1 MSPRRSRLLTFV
13 CALVLGLWLGF
24 SAGAC
29 TLMHASRVP
38 EIVRTTTHDRV
49 EVWKSVE
56 QRWPIADD
64 GLTAELWADSS
75 AWEAVERGAGDGA
88 PEAFVTT
95 VRAQKV
101 VTAES
106 ARRLGEFLP
115 TEKADLV
122 RALRESWERL
132 ESYYR

>member
-24 SAGAC
+24 TAGAC

-38 EIVRTTTHDRV
+38 EVVRTTTHDRV
-49 EVWKSVE
+49 EVWKGIE
-56 QRWPIADD
+56 QRWPIADE

-75 AWEAVERGAGDGA
+75 AWEAVERGAGGGA
-88 PEAFVTT
+88 PEKFVAT
-95 VRAQKV
+95 VRTQKA

-106 ARRLGEFLP
+106 ARRLGEFSA

-122 RALRESWERL
+122 RALREAWERL
-132 ESYYR
+132 GSYYQ

>member
-1 MSPRRSRLLTFV
+1 
-13 CALVLGLWLGF
+13 LVLGLWLG
-24 SAGAC
+24 ATVTAC
-29 TLMHASRVP
+29 TLLHASRVP

-49 EVWKSVE
+49 EVWKGIE

-64 GLTAELWADSS
+64 GLAAELWADSS
-75 AWEAVERGAGDGA
+75 AWEAVERGAGNGA

-95 VRAQKV
+95 VRTQKV

-106 ARRLGEFLP
+106 ARRIGEFSP

-132 ESYYR
+132 GSYYR